1 MSTYP
6 ELNKTAIVVDEPSRE
21 IVRPPVLKKTVI
33 SIDRHSKII
42 HFPLLKKMGLSL
54 DEPSREINKF
64 PQLLCLSIT
73 YQDVIK
79 KGILFASHNP
89 VLIRDGLIAATDR
102 GCAVNLNNGNA
113 YNLFYEEI

>member
-21 IVRPPVLKKTVI
+21 IVRPPVLKKTVV
-33 SIDRHSKII
+33 SVDGYSKIT
-42 HFPLLKKMGLSL
+42 HRPLLKKTVISV
-54 DEPSREINKF
+54 DEPSRETYKF

-73 YQDVIK
+73 YRDVIK

-89 VLIRDGLIAATDR
+89 SLLRDGLIAATDR
-102 GCAVNLNNGNA
+102 GCAVNLNSGNA